1 MFILRILIIIVLT
14 VAAAEADIYRYVD
27 ENGVVCYTD
36 IPVNKSDRVMKSRSA
51 SGPSISNNII
61 RKSYPRNDYQAI
73 VSEKAGKYELDPSL
87 VHAVIKTESNGN
99 PYAISRK
106 GAKGLMQLMPGTAN
120 DLQVRNVFDPEE
132 NIDGG
137 ARYLRYLI
145 DRFNGD
151 LTLALAAYNAGPKT
165 VEKSWSIPH
174 IPETRDYVRKVM
186 ALYNGK
192 NTYPVSSKPHIS
204 PKSEPIYKVV
214 AEDGTILFTNFPS
227 NKQYSRL

>member
-1 MFILRILIIIVLT
+1 MLIIRIFIITVLT
-14 VAAAEADIYRYVD
+14 FAVAEADIYRHVD
-27 ENGVVCYTD
+27 ENGVICYTD
-36 IPVNKSDRVMKSRSA
+36 IPVNKSDRVLKSRSVPT
-51 SGPSISNNII
+51 PSTGNTRETSV
-61 RKSYPRNDYQAI
+61 RKNYQAI
-73 VSEKAGKYELDPSL
+73 VSEKAGKYDLDPSL

-137 ARYLRYLI
+137 TRYLRYLI

-165 VEKSWSIPH
+165 VEKTWKIPQ
-174 IPETRDYVRKVM
+174 ITETKDYVKKVM

-192 NTYPVSSKPHIS
+192 STYPVSASPHIS
-204 PKSEPIYKVV
+204 TKSEPIYKVV
-214 AEDGTILFTNFPS
+214 SEDGTTLFTNFPS
-227 NKQYSRL
+227 NRQYSRL

>member
-1 MFILRILIIIVLT
+1 MLMLRILIIIALT
-14 VAAAEADIYRYVD
+14 VAVAEADIYRYVD

-36 IPVNKSDRVMKSRSA
+36 VPVNKSDKVMKSRST
-51 SGPSISNNII
+51 SSPSSSSI
-61 RKSYPRNDYQAI
+61 RGTSFRRNYQAI

-137 ARYLRYLI
+137 TRYLRHLI

-192 NTYPVSSKPHIS
+192 STYPVSAQPHIS

-214 AEDGTILFTNFPS
+214 AEDGTVLFTNFPS
-227 NKQYSRL
+227 NRQYSRL